1 MKIQFSE
8 NNIRIRFSNVEA
20 LDLIHHSSVL
30 IANEFLKTQLAF
42 GDENKVNLRNNT
54 FLVCVLKNEFYSFLK
69 SENERFQFQFGKTQ
83 VSIEKDLAFFRNGF
97 SIQ

>member
-20 LDLIHHSSVL
+20 LELIHNSTVL
-30 IANEFLKTQLAF
+30 IANEFLKTHLAF
-42 GDENKVNLRNNT
+42 DDENNVSLHENA
-54 FLVCVLKNEFYSFLK
+54 FLVCVLKNEFCSFLK
-69 SENERFQFQFGKTQ
+69 SENECFQFQLGKTQ

>member
-20 LDLIHHSSVL
+20 LELVHNSTVR
-30 IANEFLKTQLAF
+30 IANEFLITHLAF
-42 GDENKVNLRNNT
+42 DDENKVTLHENT
-54 FLVCVLKNEFYSFLK
+54 FLVCVLKNEFSSFLK

>member
-20 LDLIHHSSVL
+20 LELIQNSSVL
-30 IANEFLKTQLAF
+30 IANEFLITQLAL
-42 GDENKVNLRNNT
+42 GDENKVMLNDNL
-54 FLVCVLKNEFYSFLK
+54 FLVSALKNEFCSFLH
-69 SENERFQFQFGKTQ
+69 SENERFQFLTGKTQ

>member
-20 LDLIHHSSVL
+20 LDLINRSSVL

-42 GDENKVNLRNNT
+42 ENENKVTLHDNA
-54 FLVCVLKNEFYSFLK
+54 FFVCVIKNEFCSILK